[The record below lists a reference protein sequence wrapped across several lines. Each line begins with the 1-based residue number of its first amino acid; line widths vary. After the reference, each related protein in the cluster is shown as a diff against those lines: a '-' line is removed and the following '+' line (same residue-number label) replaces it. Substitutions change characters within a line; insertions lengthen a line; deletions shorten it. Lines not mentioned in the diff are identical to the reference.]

1 MFRKS
6 LAAIGLVAAMASFSG
21 GCAGPA
27 PDSPVAAA
35 PQAAQP
41 TARLTYGVVAGAV
54 VGPAAVY
61 RGIPYAAPPMGPLRW
76 KPPQAPA
83 RWTGIRQATARTP
96 ACPQPILPGG
106 IPNGGG
112 YTGPTSE
119 DCLTINV
126 TAPLVPAPV
135 GARGA
140 PVMVWIP
147 GGGNTSGGAEV
158 ESYDA
163 RNFARDGVIL
173 VTFNYRLGPLG
184 FMAHPALT
192 AEAPAGQPL
201 GNYGLMDQVAV
212 LRWVKANIR
221 AFGGDPGNVTL
232 FGESAGGADTLALMT
247 TPAAR
252 GLFHKAIVE
261 SGGGW
266 WQADTLAQREA
277 DGAALAAKLGLPA
290 GATPDQLRAI
300 PVEALIANLGRGDVG
315 PTVDG
320 RMFSLSPTQAFAQ
333 GRAVDVPLIIGS
345 NSNEAS
351 IAGNFAG
358 PAGAAAAAA
367 IPAEVRAAYPGLSDN
382 ELARQ
387 HFNDARFGGP
397 ARWIAARAAAG
408 RPSWLY
414 YFSYVPER
422 QRGTRPGTNHA
433 SEIPFFFDSIGAI
446 PGRMALAQASE
457 RNLTALAHACW
468 VAFARTSVPACPN
481 TPWPAYDPATDQLLH
496 FDEVTVLETFFRKP
510 QLDAVEKVETSI
522 RP

>member
-1 MFRKS
+1 MLRRTI
-6 LAAIGLVAAMASFSG
+6 AAFGVIAGLSALMGA
-21 GCAGPA
+21 CAGPGA
-27 PDSPVAAA
+27 DSPPPASAA
-35 PQAAQP
+35 PALPNAQP
-41 TARLTYGVVAGAV
+41 TARLTYGAVAGSIA
-54 VGPAAVY
+54 GPAAVY
-61 RGIPYAAPPMGPLRW
+61 RGIPYAAPPVGPLRW

-83 RWTGIRQATARTP
+83 PWTGVRQATARTP

-126 TAPLVPAPV
+126 TAPLN
-135 GARGA
+135 ARGA

-173 VTFNYRLGPLG
+173 VTFNFRLGPLG

-201 GNYGLMDQVAV
+201 GNYGLMDQIAV
-212 LRWVKANIR
+212 LKWVKANIR

-266 WQADTLAQREA
+266 WPADSLAQREA
-277 DGAALAAKLGLPA
+277 DGVALAAKLGLPA
-290 GATPDQLRAI
+290 NATLEQLRAL
-300 PVEALIANLGRGDVG
+300 PVDGLIANMGRGDVG
-315 PTVDG
+315 TTVDG
-320 RMFSLSPTQAFAQ
+320 RMFTLSPTQAFARGQ
-333 GRAVDVPLIIGS
+333 ALDVPLIIGS

-358 PAGAAAAAA
+358 PAGAAAAAN

-387 HFNDARFGGP
+387 VFNDGRFGAP
-397 ARWIAARAAAG
+397 ARWIAARAAPG
-408 RPSWLY
+408 KPSWLY

-422 QRGTRPGTNHA
+422 QRGSRPGTNHA
-433 SEIPFFFDSIGAI
+433 SEIPFFFDSIDAI
-446 PGRMALAQASE
+446 PGRTALAQASE

-468 VAFARTSVPACPN
+468 VAFARTSVPTCPN
-481 TPWPAYDPATDQLLH
+481 TPWPAYDPSTDQLLH
-496 FDEVTVLETFFRKP
+496 FDQDTVLETGFRRA
-510 QLDAVEKVETSI
+510 QMEAQERANAALW
-522 RP
+522 R